1 MTSSSRTA
9 DDDSVLYLDS
19 SALVKRYVRES
30 DSDAGIARMDDAV
43 AVATSLVTR
52 AEVAAA
58 LARAVRERRMD
69 DRDAKRAHQEF
80 SREWPDIGRVPV
92 TDALVERADA
102 LAWEH
107 GLRGYDAV
115 QLAAALTFQD
125 LMDPLGFGVLFA
137 AFDER
142 LRQAAAR
149 AGMRAWPG

>member
-1 MTSSSRTA
+1 MTSSSKTA
-9 DDDSVLYLDS
+9 VDDFLLYLDS

-30 DSDAGIARMDDAV
+30 ESDAVIARMDDAV

-58 LARAVRERRMD
+58 LAQAVRDRRMD
-69 DRDAKRAHQEF
+69 DRGAKRAYREF
-80 SREWPDIGRVPV
+80 SREWPDLGRVPV
-92 TDALVERADA
+92 TDALVERAGA

-125 LMDPLGFGVLFA
+125 VIDPLGYGVLFA
-137 AFDER
+137 AFDDR
-142 LRQAAAR
+142 LREAAAR
-149 AGMRAWPG
+149 AGMKIWPE